1 MPNNKEYTY
10 EELVQRIS
18 ELIRQKRYYEEDN
31 ICLQN
36 RIDDPI
42 VFYQDKVEDRNEMR
56 SNNNQIRIIESELK
70 ELLEYAI
77 SKSMPMNS
85 INNEFKLQ

>member
-10 EELVQRIS
+10 EESVQRIS
-18 ELIRQKRYYEEDN
+18 ELVRQKRYYEEDN

-85 INNEFKLQ
+85 INNEFKL

>member
-18 ELIRQKRYYEEDN
+18 ELVRQKRYYEEDN

-85 INNEFKLQ
+85 INNEFKL

>member
-18 ELIRQKRYYEEDN
+18 ELVRQKRYYEEDN

-42 VFYQDKVEDRNEMR
+42 VFYQENC
-56 SNNNQIRIIESELK
+56 ITT
-70 ELLEYAI
+70 
-77 SKSMPMNS
+77 
-85 INNEFKLQ
+85 

>member
-18 ELIRQKRYYEEDN
+18 ELVRQKRYYEEDN